1 MKRYLVNGISE
12 ITEEKAKE
20 ISNTR
25 GSLAG
30 GTQVIIEDDGKI
42 AYSYAHNADNCIN
55 RLYYVSL
62 ANISKDDNNND
73 VVKTVRAYQSYFAQI
88 VSSYYKNNFGL
99 ALKVHRLY
107 YVDNMSIDEIKEKIT
122 DIDVA
127 ECVGYFVSVA
137 QSFLSDRETNI
148 AKFEEY
154 RKSVEYDR
162 LQHQ

>member
-1 MKRYLVNGISE
+1 MKRYLMDGISE

-20 ISNTR
+20 IMSAS
-25 GSLAG
+25 GHLAG
-30 GTQVIIEDDGKI
+30 GTQVIIENDGKI
-42 AYSYAHNADNCIN
+42 TYSYAHDADNCIN
-55 RLYYVSL
+55 RLYYISL

-73 VVKTVRAYQSYFAQI
+73 VVKTIRAYQSYFAQV
-88 VSSYYKNNFGL
+88 VSNYYKNNFGL

-122 DIDVA
+122 DINVED
-127 ECVGYFVSVA
+127 CIGYFVSVA

-162 LQHQ
+162 LQH